1 MISTKRFWLVLC
13 LWMTFLVSMAYNF
26 ELIEPKTKAND
37 KPKYPYIE
45 RVEVGYKIKPFESS
59 DTIQYYAK
67 KVKVEDKEEA
77 EYEAK
82 KQRIKE
88 SAAYAAAITFFFYVV
103 CGAAVGIILLIIG
116 LILLLLARWQRN
128 IAKKR

>member
-1 MISTKRFWLVLC
+1 MISTKRFWLILC
-13 LWMTFLVSMAYNF
+13 LWMSFLVSMAYNF
-26 ELIEPKTKAND
+26 ELTEPKTKAND
-37 KPKYPYIE
+37 KPKYPYVE

-67 KVKVEDKEEA
+67 KVEDKEEA

-103 CGAAVGIILLIIG
+103 SGAAVGIILLIIG

>member
-1 MISTKRFWLVLC
+1 
-13 LWMTFLVSMAYNF
+13 MAYNF

-37 KPKYPYIE
+37 KPKYPYVE

-67 KVKVEDKEEA
+67 KVEDKETA

-88 SAAYAAAITFFFYVV
+88 SAAYAAAITFFFYAV

>member
-1 MISTKRFWLVLC
+1 MINTKRFWLILC

-37 KPKYPYIE
+37 KPKYPYVE

-67 KVKVEDKEEA
+67 KVEDKEAA

-82 KQRIKE
+82 KQRIME
-88 SAAYAAAITFFFYVV
+88 SAAYAAAITFFFYAV

>member
-1 MISTKRFWLVLC
+1 MISTKRFWLILC

-37 KPKYPYIE
+37 KPKYPYVE

-67 KVKVEDKEEA
+67 KVEDKEAA

-88 SAAYAAAITFFFYVV
+88 SIAYAGAITFFFYVV
-103 CGAAVGIILLIIG
+103 CGAFVAFTLFVIG

>member
-1 MISTKRFWLVLC
+1 MIMRYITLLILAC
-13 LWMTFLVSMAYNF
+13 FLSVA
-26 ELIEPKTKAND
+26 KAND
-37 KPKYPYIE
+37 SIPKYPYVE

-67 KVKVEDKEEA
+67 KVKVEDKEAA

-88 SAAYAAAITFFFYVV
+88 SVAYAGAITFFFYVV
-103 CGAAVGIILLIIG
+103 CGAFVAFTLFVIG
-116 LILLLLARWQRN
+116 LILLLLAMLQLK

>member
-1 MISTKRFWLVLC
+1 MRYITLLILAC
-13 LWMTFLVSMAYNF
+13 FLSVA
-26 ELIEPKTKAND
+26 KAND
-37 KPKYPYIE
+37 SIPKYPYIE

-67 KVKVEDKEEA
+67 KVVSEKEKKEKA

-88 SAAYAAAITFFFYVV
+88 SVAYAGAITFFFYVV
-103 CGAAVGIILLIIG
+103 CGAFVAFTLFVIG
-116 LILLLLARWQRN
+116 LILLLLAMLQVK

>member
-1 MISTKRFWLVLC
+1 MISTKRFWLILC

-26 ELIEPKTKAND
+26 ELTEPKTKAND
-37 KPKYPYIE
+37 KPKYPYVE
-45 RVEVGYKIKPFESS
+45 RVEVGYKVKPFESS

-88 SAAYAAAITFFFYVV
+88 SAAYAAAITFFFYAV

>member
-1 MISTKRFWLVLC
+1 
-13 LWMTFLVSMAYNF
+13 MTFLVSMAYNF
-26 ELIEPKTKAND
+26 ELTEPKTKAND

-45 RVEVGYKIKPFESS
+45 RIEVGYKIKPFESS

-103 CGAAVGIILLIIG
+103 CGASVGIILLIIG

>member
-1 MISTKRFWLVLC
+1 MISTKRFWLILC

-26 ELIEPKTKAND
+26 ELTEPKTKAND

-67 KVKVEDKEEA
+67 KVKVEDKEAA

-88 SAAYAAAITFFFYVV
+88 SAAYAGAITFFFYVV

>member
-1 MISTKRFWLVLC
+1 MRYITLLILAC
-13 LWMTFLVSMAYNF
+13 FLSVA
-26 ELIEPKTKAND
+26 KAND
-37 KPKYPYIE
+37 SIPKYPYIE

-67 KVKVEDKEEA
+67 KVEDKEAA

-88 SAAYAAAITFFFYVV
+88 SIAWAGAITFFFYAV